1 MIRNPYRPDYAV
13 PPGWVLEER
22 LQAQGISQA
31 EFARRCGR
39 SAKLISEIV
48 SGAAPIEAQ
57 TALQFEKAL
66 GVDACIWLGMESDYR
81 LHQERERE
89 AQKASALADWVKK
102 FPVSELVKRGIIEKP
117 SSNADEVGA
126 VLGFFGVASADAW
139 QDKHD
144 RTRVAYRHS
153 SSFASDEFKL
163 ATWLRLGEIEAAK
176 IECADYS
183 AAKFKRA
190 LRRIRSLT
198 TEFSKENMEETH
210 RLCRDSGVALAIIKP
225 LPGTALSGASQ
236 WLTRRKA
243 VIQLSA
249 RHMSDD
255 HLWFS
260 LFHEAAHILMHP
272 KRDIFVHAGKG
283 DDDDSAEIKANK
295 WAADFLIAPRHW
307 DTFVQRRR
315 FTKVAVQRFADER
328 EISPGIVV
336 GRLQHEKH
344 IPWDRLNS
352 LKKRLKWMD

>member
-1 MIRNPYRPDYAV
+1 MIKNPYRPDYAV

-22 LQAQGISQA
+22 LKAQGISQA

-66 GVDACIWLGMESDYR
+66 GVDAGIWLGMESDYR

-89 AQKASALADWVKK
+89 AQKASALADWVKN
-102 FPVSELVKRGIIEKP
+102 FPVKELVKRGIIEKP
-117 SSNADEVGA
+117 SSNADMVGA

-139 QDKHD
+139 QNKHD
-144 RTRVAYRHS
+144 RMKVAYRHS
-153 SSFASDEFKL
+153 PSFASDEFAL
-163 ATWLRLGEIEAAK
+163 ATWLRLGEIEAERT
-176 IECADYS
+176 ECADYS
-183 AAKFKRA
+183 VAKFKRA

-198 TEFSKENMEETH
+198 SEFSKENLEETH
-210 RLCRDSGVALAIIKP
+210 RLCRDSGVALSIIKP

-272 KRDIFVHAGKG
+272 KRGIFVHANNGAA
-283 DDDDSAEIKANK
+283 DDTETEANN

-307 DTFVQRRR
+307 DTFIQRRR
-315 FTKVAVQRFADER
+315 FTAVDVQRFADER
-328 EISPGIVV
+328 GISPGIVV
-336 GRLQHEKH
+336 GRLQHEEH
-344 IPWDRLNS
+344 IGWTSNLNG